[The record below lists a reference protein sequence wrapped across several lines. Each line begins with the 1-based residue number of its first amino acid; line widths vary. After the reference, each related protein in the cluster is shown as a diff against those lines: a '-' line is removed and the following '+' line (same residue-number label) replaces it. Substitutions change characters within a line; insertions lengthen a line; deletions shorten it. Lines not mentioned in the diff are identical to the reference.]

1 MRGTR
6 ARTRMEMHDS
16 GPAGKRSAQLAPA
29 DAAQT
34 PVVGNETMGLA
45 ASVTGCPDGQGP
57 ARRRAMVAP
66 PHTARS
72 RQTCAQALHRSSA
85 ASPQACHLS
94 PRYPRASGKP
104 PLQRHAEPM
113 PLHPLFCLLPVV
125 PRRCSRQPQG
135 RQARARAR
143 APLHAIP
150 ASCGLLYQCWSANL
164 CSCAA
169 AFCSPL
175 ELAEVREGGT
185 PLTIFIVW
193 MQVRV
198 QRQHSWDE

>member
-1 MRGTR
+1 M
-6 ARTRMEMHDS
+6 RMEMHDPA
-16 GPAGKRSAQLAPA
+16 PAGKRSAQLAPA

-34 PVVGNETMGLA
+34 PVVENETMGLA
-45 ASVTGCPDGQGP
+45 ASVTGCPDGQGT

-72 RQTCAQALHRSSA
+72 SQTCAQALHRSSA

-94 PRYPRASGKP
+94 PCYPRASGKP
-104 PLQRHAEPM
+104 PLQRRAEPL

-135 RQARARAR
+135 TLAR

-150 ASCGLLYQCWSANL
+150 ASCGLLSQCWSANMR
-164 CSCAA
+164 SCDAA
-169 AFCSPL
+169 I
-175 ELAEVREGGT
+175 RT
-185 PLTIFIVW
+185 PLKPALG
-193 MQVRV
+193 R
-198 QRQHSWDE
+198 